1 MRDGIKTLAD
11 GTGKLVEGVTK
22 LVGKT
27 GDVSEALGKLAD
39 GADTLADGM
48 AEFRRDGVN
57 KLTGTV
63 DDMLDSG
70 SSLHSRLKKIV
81 NASSKYKSFSGI
93 PEGMDG
99 SVKFIM
105 STSAV
110 TAEEEE

>member
-1 MRDGIKTLAD
+1 M
-11 GTGKLVEGVTK
+11 V
-22 LVGKT
+22 
-27 GDVSEALGKLAD
+27 
-39 GADTLADGM
+39 
-48 AEFRRDGVN
+48 EFRRDGVN

-63 DDMLDSG
+63 DDLLGSG
-70 SSLHSRLKKIV
+70 NSFHSRLKKIV
-81 NASSKYKSFSGI
+81 NASSGYKSFSGI